1 MLLLNDDVALVTGG
15 TRGIGRAVAQTLAQE
30 GARVAITGQDEGR
43 ARAVAA
49 QLTAEVG
56 REVLGLGLDL
66 RSEAQIEEAVR
77 SCRARFGTITIL
89 VNNAA
94 IYLSTP
100 VLEMTR
106 AAWEDVFAVNVTGT
120 FLMTREVGRLMV
132 AQKHGRIV
140 NVSSCSARK
149 PDPGQAA
156 YNASKSAV
164 VGLTR
169 VTALE
174 FGPHGVTCNAVL
186 PGATDTEMIRK
197 SFLTSPEVERAWVE
211 RTALKRLGRPL
222 DVARVVLFLASRL
235 ADHVTGESV
244 VVSAGELMTQ

>member
-1 MLLLNDDVALVTGG
+1 MLLSNDDVALVTGG
-15 TRGIGRAVAQTLAQE
+15 TRGIGRAIARTLALE
-30 GARVAITGQDEGR
+30 GARVAITGQDERR

-49 QLTAEVG
+49 QLMAEVG
-56 REVLGLGLDL
+56 REVIGLGLDL
-66 RSEAQIEEAVR
+66 RQEGQIEDAVR
-77 SCRARFGTITIL
+77 SCRTLFGTITIL
-89 VNNAA
+89 VNNAG
-94 IYLSTP
+94 IHLSTP

-132 AQKHGRIV
+132 AQKRGKII
-140 NVSSCSARK
+140 NISSCSARK
-149 PDPGQAA
+149 PDPGQVA

-164 VGLTR
+164 IGLTR

-174 FGPHGVTCNAVL
+174 LGPLGVTCNAVL
-186 PGATDTEMIRK
+186 PGATDTEMVRT

-211 RTALKRLGRPL
+211 RTALKRLGQPQ

-235 ADHVTGESV
+235 ADHLTGESI